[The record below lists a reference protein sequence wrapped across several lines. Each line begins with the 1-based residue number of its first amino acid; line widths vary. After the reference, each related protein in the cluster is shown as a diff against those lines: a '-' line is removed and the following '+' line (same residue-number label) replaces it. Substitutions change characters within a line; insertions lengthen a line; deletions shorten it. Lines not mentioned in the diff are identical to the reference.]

1 MEHARPSQT
10 LRRDAVALD
19 ALLRQGDARWAD
31 RTPRRREHQLVLPWP
46 EELLS
51 QFSLRMAGHGMSIS
65 RTHMLGNP
73 GYALQQLAHARA
85 LERQHPGAAGRPAVP
100 LLRIAPVGRVGDGA
114 LTLPRTACDFFPCP
128 FDRSRPGV
136 SRPCCP
142 SSR

>member
-1 MEHARPSQT
+1 MEHACPPQT
-10 LRRDAVALD
+10 MRRDPVALD

-85 LERQHPGAAGRPAVP
+85 LHDNTLALLAGQLFR
-100 LLRIAPVGRVGDGA
+100 
-114 LTLPRTACDFFPCP
+114 FYE
-128 FDRSRPGV
+128 SHQSGV
-136 SRPCCP
+136 SVTAH
-142 SSR
+142 